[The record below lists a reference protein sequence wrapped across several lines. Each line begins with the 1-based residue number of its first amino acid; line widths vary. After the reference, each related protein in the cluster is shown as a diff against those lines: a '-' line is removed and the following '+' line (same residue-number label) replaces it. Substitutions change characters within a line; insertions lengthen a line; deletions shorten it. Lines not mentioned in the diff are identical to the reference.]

1 MLISIPSILWEGGQ
15 GEVDMSKAKKAVA
28 INGSPHAGLGNTS
41 QMLTMLREH
50 VEKEGFELEEIFL
63 SEHKISY
70 CIGCGV
76 CIEKGSCWIRD
87 DYKALSSKVLEAHAI
102 ILASPVYF
110 LNVTAQMKTFL
121 DRSLT
126 YGHKPRRT
134 WKPGLAVCVSAG
146 SGETSVAEYLKY
158 VLRTFGAFPVGALTS
173 IAVGPGEFVG
183 KEAVEARAAD
193 LARDLVKAVKEGS
206 RYPATDLDLRFW
218 QFMGYLVRE
227 NRGIMESDYEHW
239 QSLGLYD
246 GFEAYVGQAPALPSL
261 DPGVREAWIEEMMQ
275 EQNEAVC
282 TPGGPEAEMKEEV
295 AASPSEI
302 TVLELLQSMPQR
314 FNPREAEGLKVT
326 YQFEV
331 SGDEQFT
338 AHIRIAD
345 QKASFHEGAVEN
357 PDVVIKTPA
366 KVWLA
371 IARGEISGR
380 WAFMTRKY
388 KIKGDIT
395 LLMKLRSLFGG

>member
-1 MLISIPSILWEGGQ
+1 MP
-15 GEVDMSKAKKAVA
+15 KAKKAVA
-28 INGSPHAGLGNTS
+28 INGSPHAGPGNTS
-41 QMLTMLREH
+41 QMLAMLREYM
-50 VEKEGFELEEIFL
+50 EKEGFEYEEIFL
-63 SEHKISY
+63 SQYKIFY

-76 CIEKGSCWIRD
+76 CIEKGSCWIKD
-87 DYKALSSKVLEAHAI
+87 DYKALNRKVLEAHAI

-134 WKPGLAVCVSAG
+134 WKPGLAVSVSAG

-158 VLRTFGAFPVGALTS
+158 VMRTFGAFPVGALTA

-183 KEAVEARAAD
+183 KEAVETRAAD
-193 LARDLVKAVKEGS
+193 LARDLVKAVKQGS

-218 QFMGYLVRE
+218 QFMGYLVSKNRE
-227 NRGIMESDYEHW
+227 FMKSDYEHW
-239 QSLGLYD
+239 QKLGLYD
-246 GFEAYVGQAPALPSL
+246 GFEAYVGQTSAPPSM
-261 DPGVREAWIEEMMQ
+261 DPEVREAWIEEMIQ
-275 EQNEAVC
+275 EQKEGVF
-282 TPGGPEAEMKEEV
+282 TPGGPEAEMKEDPS
-295 AASPSEI
+295 ATPSET

-314 FNPREAEGLKVT
+314 FNPGEAKGLKVT

-345 QKASFHEGAVEN
+345 QEATFHEGAVEN

-371 IARGEISGR
+371 VSRGQISGR

-388 KIKGDIT
+388 KITGDII

>member
-1 MLISIPSILWEGGQ
+1 
-15 GEVDMSKAKKAVA
+15 MSKPKKAVA

-41 QMLTMLREH
+41 QMLAMLREH
-50 VEKEGFELEEIFL
+50 VEKEGFEFEEIFL
-63 SEHKISY
+63 SQHKIVY
-70 CIGCGV
+70 CIGCAV

-87 DYKALSSKVLEAHAI
+87 DYKSLSRKVLEAHAI

-110 LNVTAQMKTFL
+110 FNVTAQMKTFL

-134 WKPGLAVCVSAG
+134 WKPGLAVSVSAG

-158 VLRTFGAFPVGALTS
+158 VMRTYGAFPVGALTA

-183 KEAVEARAAD
+183 KEAVETRAAD
-193 LARDLVKAVKEGS
+193 LARDLVKAVEEGR

-218 QFMGYLVRE
+218 QFMGYLVSE
-227 NRGIMESDYEHW
+227 NREFMKSDYEHW
-239 QSLGLYD
+239 QKMGLYD
-246 GFEAYVGQAPALPSL
+246 GFEAYVGQTPAPPSM

-275 EQNEAVC
+275 EQKEGVF
-282 TPGGPEAEMKEEV
+282 TPGEPEAETK
-295 AASPSEI
+295 ADASAIPSET
-302 TVLELLQSMPQR
+302 TVFELLQSMPQR
-314 FNPREAEGLKVT
+314 FNPKEAEGLKVT

-345 QKASFHEGAVEN
+345 REATFHEGAVEN

-371 IARGEISGR
+371 VARGEISGR

-395 LLMKLRSLFGG
+395 LLMKIRSLFGG

>member
-1 MLISIPSILWEGGQ
+1 
-15 GEVDMSKAKKAVA
+15 MSKPKKAVA

-41 QMLTMLREH
+41 QMLAMLRRH
-50 VEKEGFELEEIFL
+50 VEKEGFEFEEIFL
-63 SEHKISY
+63 SQHKIVY
-70 CIGCGV
+70 CIGCAV
-76 CIEKGSCWIRD
+76 CIEKGSCWIND
-87 DYKALSSKVLEAHAI
+87 DYKSLSRKVLEAHAI

-110 LNVTAQMKTFL
+110 FNVTAQMKTFL

-134 WKPGLAVCVSAG
+134 WKPGLAVSVSAG

-158 VLRTFGAFPVGALTS
+158 VIRTFGAFPVGALTA

-183 KEAVEARAAD
+183 KEAVETRAAD
-193 LARDLVKAVKEGS
+193 LARDLVKAVEEGR

-218 QFMGYLVRE
+218 QFMGYLVSE
-227 NRGIMESDYEHW
+227 NREFMKSDYEHW
-239 QSLGLYD
+239 QKMGLYD
-246 GFEAYVGQAPALPSL
+246 GFEAYVGQTPAPPSM

-275 EQNEAVC
+275 EQKEGVFI
-282 TPGGPEAEMKEEV
+282 PGEPEAAMKSD
-295 AASPSEI
+295 ASAIPSET
-302 TVLELLQSMPQR
+302 TVFELLKSMPQR

-345 QKASFHEGAVEN
+345 QEATFHEGAVEN

-371 IARGEISGR
+371 VARGEISGR

-388 KIKGDIT
+388 RIKGDIT
-395 LLMKLRSLFGG
+395 LLMKIRSLFGG